1 MRFAIYRELRTGSL
15 SAAIHSKEKRK
26 TIMNAR
32 HLLIPA
38 VIAAAFAATPVLAA
52 DDPYQRQ
59 DPASSASPSQQSPA
73 PVSVKADDG
82 SISSQVEAAV
92 ANDNIKAKAKD
103 GVVTL
108 KGKVDSR
115 ESADA
120 AIQRA
125 STVPGVV
132 SVKSELKIKS

>member
-1 MRFAIYRELRTGSL
+1 M
-15 SAAIHSKEKRK
+15 K
-26 TIMNAR
+26 AR
-32 HLLIPA
+32 HILLPA
-38 VIAAAFAATPVLAA
+38 VIATAFVATPVLA
-52 DDPYQRQ
+52 DDYLRQ
-59 DPASSASPSQQSPA
+59 DPTAPSASQQAPA

-92 ANDNIKAKAKD
+92 ANDSIKAKSKD

>member
-1 MRFAIYRELRTGSL
+1 
-15 SAAIHSKEKRK
+15 
-26 TIMNAR
+26 MNAR

>member
-1 MRFAIYRELRTGSL
+1 
-15 SAAIHSKEKRK
+15 
-26 TIMNAR
+26 MNAR
-32 HLLIPA
+32 HLMIPA

-52 DDPYQRQ
+52 DDTYLRQ
-59 DPASSASPSQQSPA
+59 DPLAPSASQSQQAPA
-73 PVSVKADDG
+73 PVSVKVDDS

-92 ANDNIKAKAKD
+92 ANDSIKAKAKE

>member
-1 MRFAIYRELRTGSL
+1 
-15 SAAIHSKEKRK
+15 
-26 TIMNAR
+26 MNAR
-32 HLLIPA
+32 HFLIPA
-38 VIAAAFAATPVLAA
+38 VIATAAALSSPVLA
-52 DDPYQRQ
+52 DDYLRQ
-59 DPASSASPSQQSPA
+59 DPDAPSASQQAPA
-73 PVSVKADDG
+73 PVSVRADDS

-92 ANDNIKAKAKD
+92 ANDNIKAKSKD

-132 SVKSELKIKS
+132 SVKSELKVKS

>member
-1 MRFAIYRELRTGSL
+1 M
-15 SAAIHSKEKRK
+15 K
-26 TIMNAR
+26 AR
-32 HLLIPA
+32 HFLIPA
-38 VIAAAFAATPVLAA
+38 VIATAFVATPVLAA
-52 DDPYQRQ
+52 DDTYLRQ
-59 DPASSASPSQQSPA
+59 DPAAPSVSQQAPA
-73 PVSVKADDG
+73 PVSVKVDDG
-82 SISSQVEAAV
+82 SIASQVEAAV
-92 ANDNIKAKAKD
+92 ANDSIKAKAKE

>member
-1 MRFAIYRELRTGSL
+1 
-15 SAAIHSKEKRK
+15 
-26 TIMNAR
+26 MNAR
-32 HLLIPA
+32 HFLIPA
-38 VIAAAFAATPVLAA
+38 VIATAVAMSTPVLA
-52 DDPYQRQ
+52 DDYLRQ
-59 DPASSASPSQQSPA
+59 EPATSPTQQAPA
-73 PVSVKADDG
+73 PVSVKADDS
-82 SISSQVEAAV
+82 SIASQVEAAV
-92 ANDNIKAKAKD
+92 ANDSVKAKSKD

-120 AIQRA
+120 VIQRA

>member
-1 MRFAIYRELRTGSL
+1 
-15 SAAIHSKEKRK
+15 
-26 TIMNAR
+26 MNAR
-32 HLLIPA
+32 HFLIPA
-38 VIAAAFAATPVLAA
+38 AIAAAFAATPVLAA
-52 DDPYQRQ
+52 DDTYLRQ
-59 DPASSASPSQQSPA
+59 DPSAPSARQQAPA

-92 ANDNIKAKAKD
+92 ANDSIKAKSKD

>member
-1 MRFAIYRELRTGSL
+1 M
-15 SAAIHSKEKRK
+15 K
-26 TIMNAR
+26 AR
-32 HLLIPA
+32 HIFLPA
-38 VIAAAFAATPVLAA
+38 MIATAFITTPVLA
-52 DDPYQRQ
+52 DDYLRQ
-59 DPASSASPSQQSPA
+59 DPASPSASQQSPA
-73 PVSVKADDG
+73 PVSVKADDS

-92 ANDNIKAKAKD
+92 ANDNVSAKAKD